1 MEVSVRWVSLITV
14 AGSAASALH
23 SGERQRNEAMEALL
37 GTSIGVFLGLTVII
51 AGGAAIMT
59 GRAQADGWK
68 PPVQVLFAC
77 FGLALADRFLVYA
90 LFGGDLLSLSGFLID
105 FAVLTVLALLAYRVT
120 LVRKMVNQYPW
131 RYERV
136 SLFNYRE
143 RVGQA

>member
-1 MEVSVRWVSLITV
+1 MLQQAQTRSERVRDKTLERLLTNRKLNDAEETLALV
-14 AGSAASALH
+14 APH
-23 SGERQRNEAMEALL
+23 EALRSL
-37 GTSIGVFLGLTVII
+37 TTLVAVSTTRRRWYRLVANTLFGGFLGAL
-51 AGGAAIMT
+51 
-59 GRAQADGWK
+59 
-68 PPVQVLFAC
+68 
-77 FGLALADRFLVYA
+77 GLYA